1 MKYKELTVLTTTE
14 GSDLVSMILSDAGSE
29 GVTIYDSSDI
39 KELYRKEIIWDYI
52 DDSVLEQ
59 SEVVSVKG
67 FYPEDIYD
75 NIYIAVISELEILR
89 ENSPFKLGSLET
101 STIDIDDED
110 WVNVWR
116 KYYKPI
122 HINNI
127 VIVPKWLKY
136 EAEVGENIVYL
147 DPGMAFGTGEHES
160 TRLCLTLFSEL
171 QVKGKRVLDI
181 GTGSGVLGIT
191 ASVCGAEH
199 VYMSDIDSIAV
210 NAAKQ
215 NAQLNKLGSF
225 DIECDDLVSN
235 LTTTGDIVFAN
246 ITADILIML
255 SKQIGKLVN
264 KGGVMILSGI
274 IKVRYDEVLSAYIS
288 AGFIVDK
295 SMVLGEWCALRLKLK

>member
-14 GSDLVSMILSDAGSE
+14 GSDLVSMILYDAGSE
-29 GVTIYDSSDI
+29 GVSIYDSSDI
-39 KELYRKEIIWDYI
+39 KELYRKDIIWDYI
-52 DDSVLEQ
+52 DDSVLMQ

-67 FYPEDIYD
+67 FYPEDAFD
-75 NIYIAVISELEILR
+75 KIYIDVLAELDILR
-89 ENSPFKLGSLET
+89 QNSPFELGSLET
-101 STIDIDDED
+101 SIIIVDDED
-110 WVNVWR
+110 WVNVWK

-136 EAEVGENIVYL
+136 DAKQGESVVYL

-171 QVKGKRVLDI
+171 DVKGKKVLDI
-181 GTGSGVLGIT
+181 GTGSGILGIA
-191 ASVCGAEH
+191 ASVCGADH
-199 VYMSDIDSIAV
+199 VYMSDIDAIAV
-210 NAAKQ
+210 NAANQ
-215 NAQLNKLGSF
+215 NAKLNKLG
-225 DIECDDLVSN
+225 DVNIVCDDLVAN

-264 KGGVMILSGI
+264 SGGSMILSGI
-274 IKVRYDEVLSAYIS
+274 IKARYDEVLAAYLK
-288 AGFIVDK
+288 AGFVVDK
-295 SMVLGEWCALRLKLK
+295 SMVLGEWCGLRLSL